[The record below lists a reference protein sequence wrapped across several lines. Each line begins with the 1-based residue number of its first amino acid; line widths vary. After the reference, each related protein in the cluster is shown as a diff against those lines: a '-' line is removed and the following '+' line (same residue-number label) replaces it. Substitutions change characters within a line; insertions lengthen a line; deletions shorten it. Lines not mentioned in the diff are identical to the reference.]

1 MGKPAKPCGIHRRG
15 QGQPTQGAEHCVRVA
30 GCAQTGDGGTLP
42 AGLQLL
48 QEDTRPTLQDKE
60 RKPLGKRHTG
70 QGSLLL
76 GDRKARADAL
86 HTLGRRVGRPPPPPP
101 ALLLRDCRIDM
112 HKPTHTDPRNRRQ
125 EEGTGCGESTSSKSP
140 GGPGRRGAPILTT
153 GAAPIQT
160 SESHQTTVP
169 RNLEKT

>member
-1 MGKPAKPCGIHRRG
+1 M
-15 QGQPTQGAEHCVRVA
+15 RVA

-86 HTLGRRVGRPPPPPP
+86 HTLGRRVGRPPTPTPTP
-101 ALLLRDCRIDM
+101 A
-112 HKPTHTDPRNRRQ
+112 T
-125 EEGTGCGESTSSKSP
+125 
-140 GGPGRRGAPILTT
+140 
-153 GAAPIQT
+153 
-160 SESHQTTVP
+160 
-169 RNLEKT
+169 